1 MYLIIVFNSAIVTS
15 QILTSFPDIEIFSFY
30 LSDISFEWTVLEYIQ
45 KKKKEKKIGT
55 DRNFTR
61 IKDKTKSR

>member
-45 KKKKEKKIGT
+45 KKKKEKKNGT
-55 DRNFTR
+55 GRNFTR
-61 IKDKTKSR
+61 IIDKTKSR

>member
-55 DRNFTR
+55 GRNFTR